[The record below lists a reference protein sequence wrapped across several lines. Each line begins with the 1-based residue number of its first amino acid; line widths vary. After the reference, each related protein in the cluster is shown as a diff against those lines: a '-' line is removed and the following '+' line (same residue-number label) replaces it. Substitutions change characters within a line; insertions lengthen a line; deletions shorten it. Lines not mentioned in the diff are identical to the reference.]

1 MTRCASAHTRQA
13 RNCHRTQAKL
23 ADGILS
29 GEKLRP
35 GLASLPRLAHHTIHL
50 PLSDEGIDLGP
61 IVLGK
66 RIGERGHYGFLY
78 QIVGLP
84 HFALKLIHR
93 AVSGPLSV
101 GRQVCGH
108 RLIERFPD
116 EIPTVRI
123 IASHRGSDQEAS
135 YLIVENLREGRWANR
150 DVVVAPR
157 ALDEK
162 QRAAARCLYDR
173 LAERDIVAVDC
184 HKGNMFFFE
193 DAAGGLVAGIL
204 DHDYIA
210 KINDVPKLPRH
221 TIRRMFVHA
230 GAVGSPAW
238 SAVDRAVKGL
248 RISTKEFMDVFYQV
262 KIAASS
268 NARLSETPLNL
279 VRE

>member
-1 MTRCASAHTRQA
+1 MIRCAIAHTRQ
-13 RNCHRTQAKL
+13 RRSSHRTPARL
-23 ADGILS
+23 DAGILS

-35 GLASLPRLAHHTIHL
+35 GLAGLSKLAHHTIQL

-78 QIVGLP
+78 QITSLP
-84 HFALKLIHR
+84 HSALKLIHR
-93 AVSGPLSV
+93 AISGPISV
-101 GRQVCGH
+101 GRQVSGH
-108 RLIERFPD
+108 RLIERFSD

-123 IASHRGSDQEAS
+123 IASHRGSDHEAS
-135 YLIVENLREGRWANR
+135 YLIVENLREGRWADR

-157 ALDEK
+157 ALGEK

-184 HKGNMFFFE
+184 HKGNMFFFA
-193 DAAGGLVAGIL
+193 DGARGLVAGIL

-210 KINDVPKLPRH
+210 NINDIPKLPRH

-238 SAVDRAVKGL
+238 CAVDRAVRGL
-248 RISTKEFMDVFYQV
+248 RISTKELMDVFYQV

-268 NARLSETPLNL
+268 KAG
-279 VRE
+279 